1 MFCVAQKMVYDKDVV
16 SDIVQEVFVYYYQKL
31 ESGHEILNLKNWL
44 LRATIN
50 KSIDQLNRRKKYV
63 KLDAVYH
70 SEEDGT
76 GNDGNDKKLLVDMAL
91 SALKPKER
99 GLAVLYSE
107 GFSYKEI
114 SQMTGISY
122 TSVGKTLSRTLEKLK
137 GNLIKLNYEMY
148 S

>member
-70 SEEDGT
+70 SEEEGT
-76 GNDGNDKKLLVDMAL
+76 GNDENDKKLLVDMAL